1 MLTIAED
8 RKFFGKELYL
18 DENNFGQPYELNNL
32 EGLAQTIQNIIIIEK
47 GTYPNTP
54 NFGVGIS
61 NYLFELLDNITLSEL
76 TNSINNQI
84 STYIVSES
92 VSVDVYI
99 DHLSENNKNIN
110 SIKVSIHLSDQEQ
123 SEGIAFDYLFA
134 GNTNNKK
141 FISKLII

>member
-84 STYIVSES
+84 STYI
-92 VSVDVYI
+92 
-99 DHLSENNKNIN
+99 N